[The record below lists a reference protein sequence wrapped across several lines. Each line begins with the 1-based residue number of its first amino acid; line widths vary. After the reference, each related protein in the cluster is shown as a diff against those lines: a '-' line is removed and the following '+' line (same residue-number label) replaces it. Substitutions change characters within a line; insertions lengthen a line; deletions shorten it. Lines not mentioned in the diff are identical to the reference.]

1 MDRNFLKG
9 AHGDAANAILA
20 AAGYSFRRLLAWFA
34 IFWLALITAML
45 ANPADAAIAPFG
57 AAQASLMRPAAAN
70 RAYFTVDYIA
80 LETAEETQQTDCC
93 RRKPRECPAILRPR
107 KSRQLAR
114 TSWWSGGDSSRD
126 ALGDAFANLRW
137 FSVECERFG

>member
-80 LETAEETQQTDCC
+80 NSNLGNGNLRPETFDRT
-93 RRKPRECPAILRPR
+93 RRK
-107 KSRQLAR
+107 
-114 TSWWSGGDSSRD
+114 
-126 ALGDAFANLRW
+126 
-137 FSVECERFG
+137 